1 MSARDEAAGGVELL
15 PCPFCGGTDLY
26 WPHGT
31 DPAVIECGGKN
42 GCGARSGVQDEQTE
56 ARAAA
61 AWNRRA
67 PSPCDQ
73 ACSAML
79 GSAAVA
85 APFENEQTPSPAAVA
100 AAIIEWDRRGRL
112 VDDESYVQNNAP
124 TVARA
129 YYDLRE
135 VSSAMLGA
143 LEEQMAAD
151 DALSAFLLIAEPKV
165 LGEEKWRREHGE
177 RSERRRRATMASRR
191 AIQFA
196 RSAGIEPGEGG

>member
-15 PCPFCGGTDLY
+15 PCPFCGGVMMFRKALWPSDGNTDAIIHAGPSVCGLAAFDV
-26 WPHGT
+26 GT
-31 DPAVIECGGKN
+31 ADESVIPI
-42 GCGARSGVQDEQTE
+42 
-56 ARAAA
+56 
-61 AWNRRA
+61 WNRRA
-67 PSPCDQ
+67 PSPRDQ

-143 LEEQMAAD
+143 LEHVRVIIVDAASVGFNPIAGNWPERLFASQRITKVAAD
-151 DALSAFLLIAEPKV
+151 A
-165 LGEEKWRREHGE
+165 
-177 RSERRRRATMASRR
+177 
-191 AIQFA
+191 A
-196 RSAGIEPGEGG
+196 RSAGIETEENG